1 MLYHWKAFDK
11 NYRLIPSAYY
21 FVKVKTKQNDKS
33 RGSIQL
39 ELIRHTTI
47 ILYVFVC
54 VGGAYDPLMTLDEA

>member
-39 ELIRHTTI
+39 ELIRPTTI
-47 ILYVFVC
+47 NMYVFVC
-54 VGGAYDPLMTLDEA
+54 GGL